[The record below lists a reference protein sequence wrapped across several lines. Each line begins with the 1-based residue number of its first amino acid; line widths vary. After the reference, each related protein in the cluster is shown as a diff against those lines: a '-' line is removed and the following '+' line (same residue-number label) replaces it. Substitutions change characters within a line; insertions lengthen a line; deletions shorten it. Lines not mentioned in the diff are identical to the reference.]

1 MVALEVHGGELIG
14 VARQLADAA
23 SQLAAVG
30 ASPPVHPPVASDEV
44 SVSAAARLTEH
55 GAVLASR
62 AGDGAAVLTSAAQ
75 AILQALG
82 AYQRTEEANTQ
93 VVALRGN
100 AGPATVAFT
109 PAATVNAPAPIA
121 PIAPPAPR
129 SGKATAALIEAGK
142 SSAGSGFASGCE
154 QHAAAFRH
162 AAETARS
169 ASSTVRSALTGK
181 AGPILADAL
190 QRFGSWA
197 DSMGSHA
204 TTVRGSSQGH
214 EERFT
219 STQGRTPK
227 TQQFTAVEK
236 QIDEATRLNNSP
248 GTRGMYTGVITGLQ
262 AKLKALG
269 GQAGAAVSSYHL
281 WELPAAPPGPPPVIP
296 IIGGGGGNTHAPTA
310 GTGASTRDEQT
321 PSKPVGSPAEQAAA
335 EGGQGAAAGAE
346 LGDGEFGGAGQ
357 GIDGLGMGAQGG
369 PTDQMGQMVQAFPS
383 LIAGVVGGL
392 AGIPAAL
399 AQQVQSVG
407 SQATQALSG
416 LANEMGKSDLDT
428 GGLSTSGLGDGFT
441 SGGGSGSGGGGGGG
455 DTSPAAGSGAA
466 SPSGTGM
473 MSLSGGGSTA
483 PVAGPLSAGH
493 SAAAGAGATAG
504 GGPGMMM
511 PPMGGMGA
519 GGHGGG
525 GTKPVRDPDK
535 KVHVPEVP
543 NSESVRGE
551 VDRRAVGRAEAP
563 ENPGKPGSE
572 TVAAAPTASA
582 GPSITSRRRSN
593 TVLNDKD
600 GQTNG

>member
-23 SQLAAVG
+23 SHLAAVA
-30 ASPPVHPPVASDEV
+30 ASPPIHPPVASDEV

-62 AGDGAAVLTSAAQ
+62 AADGAAVLTSASQ

-93 VVALRGN
+93 VVALHGN
-100 AGPATVAFT
+100 AGPATAAFT
-109 PAATVNAPAPIA
+109 PAATINAPAPNA

-129 SGKATAALIEAGK
+129 AGKATAALMEAGRPG
-142 SSAGSGFASGCE
+142 AGSGFASACD
-154 QHAAAFRH
+154 QYASAFRS

-169 ASSTVRSALTGK
+169 ASATVRTALTGK
-181 AGPILADAL
+181 AGPTVADAL
-190 QRFGSWA
+190 QRFGSWG

-204 TTVRGSSQGH
+204 TTVRTTSEGH
-214 EERFT
+214 QERFT

-227 TQQFTAVEK
+227 TQQFTDMEK
-236 QIDEATRLNNSP
+236 RIDEATRLNNRP
-248 GTRGMYTGVITGLQ
+248 GTLGMYTGVITSLQ

-296 IIGGGGGNTHAPTA
+296 IVGGGGGNTHEPKP
-310 GTGASTRDEQT
+310 GTGASTRDEQV
-321 PSKPVGSPAEQAAA
+321 PSKPVGSPAEQATAGSA
-335 EGGQGAAAGAE
+335 EGGALAAE
-346 LGDGEFGGAGQ
+346 LGEGELGTGGSGMDA
-357 GIDGLGMGAQGG
+357 LGMGAQGS
-369 PTDQMGQMVQAFPS
+369 PADQMGQMVQAFPS

-392 AGIPAAL
+392 AAIPAGL
-399 AQQVQSVG
+399 AQQAQSVG
-407 SQATQALSG
+407 SQAAQAVSG

-428 GGLSTSGLGDGFT
+428 GGLSTGSLGDSFS

-455 DTSPAAGSGAA
+455 ETSPAAGSSSS

-473 MSLSGGGSTA
+473 MSLAGGAATP
-483 PVAGPLSAGH
+483 PVAGPLSTTGPGTAVG
-493 SAAAGAGATAG
+493 APGAG
-504 GGPGMMM
+504 GMMM
-511 PPMGGMGA
+511 PPMGGMG
-519 GGHGGG
+519 GGG
-525 GTKPVRDPDK
+525 QGGSGTKPVKEPDK
-535 KVHVPEVP
+535 KVYVPEVP

-551 VDRRAVGRAEAP
+551 VDRRGVGRAEAP

-572 TVAAAPTASA
+572 TAAAPTASA

-593 TVLNDKD
+593 KVLNDKD
-600 GQTNG
+600 GQSNG